1 MSATLNF
8 NEIRYFS
15 WKDRIF
21 YQISSFI
28 KKNNNNNVN
37 STKLFMKS
45 QPLKL
50 YRREIVTTAIK
61 PCNSR
66 TSLKIDDFNRPGSMK
81 VSGIK
86 SIDNL
91 AGLVNIIDY
100 NVTQCISNNKES
112 CINMPDVDARR
123 RVRSAGM
130 IHRKY
135 NPSHNN
141 DTYCTSSNQYLISR
155 NRTFSQNQYNFIRY
169 GNSTV
174 KPGSSLSK
182 DNLYSP
188 NGLSH
193 CVQPYISIELLNNQ
207 FQYKWIDGNTFNVTL
222 IQGQYDIFELNSFF
236 QNAMMYNTHY
246 VINKSNDS
254 KIFLLNIGYDDLNK
268 RVVLTTESGSNYNN
282 DYYSVPNTRVNLWSL
297 PGTTPAFIIPNTNFQ
312 QIIGFT
318 TGTYNQPSQTSNIQ
332 PNIRQNYVTM
342 NYKPSNPQF
351 GQQGAVSS
359 STLVA
364 RKKYDTITDI
374 GAKMK
379 SAYGSE
385 TANAY
390 AYGVADKQYT
400 KKDIV
405 GYPLTKT
412 PVISKYTGEIK
423 CVNSGLTKKCN

>member
-1 MSATLNF
+1 
-8 NEIRYFS
+8 
-15 WKDRIF
+15 
-21 YQISSFI
+21 
-28 KKNNNNNVN
+28 
-37 STKLFMKS
+37 
-45 QPLKL
+45 
-50 YRREIVTTAIK
+50 
-61 PCNSR
+61 
-66 TSLKIDDFNRPGSMK
+66 
-81 VSGIK
+81 
-86 SIDNL
+86 
-91 AGLVNIIDY
+91 
-100 NVTQCISNNKES
+100 
-112 CINMPDVDARR
+112 MPDVDARR

-130 IHRKY
+130 INRKY
-135 NPSHNN
+135 NPSRNN

-193 CVQPYISIELLNNQ
+193 CVQPYISIELLNNE

-236 QNAMMYNTHY
+236 QNVMMYNTHY

-282 DYYSVPNTRVNLWSL
+282 DYYSLPNTRVNLWSL

-318 TGTYNQPSQTSNIQ
+318 TGTYNNPSQSSNIQ